1 MLRNGMR
8 VLIIDDQPQVRSAL
22 RLLLREELGVTAVGE
37 AGDLAQALEL
47 IGVEQPDLVLLD
59 WELPARG
66 GAAEALANLRTAYP
80 GLAVIALSTRPGARQ
95 AALAAGADG
104 FVSKGE
110 PPERVV
116 DGVRGC
122 RCTPRRPE

>member
-22 RLLLREELGVTAVGE
+22 RLLLRERLGVTAVGE

-66 GAAEALANLRTAYP
+66 GAAEVLANLRTAHP
-80 GLAVIALSTRPGARQ
+80 GLAVIALSTRPGVRQ

-122 RCTPRRPE
+122 RCTRRRSE

>member
-1 MLRNGMR
+1 MFRNGTR

-22 RLLLREELGVTAVGE
+22 RLLLREKLGVTAVGE

-47 IGVEQPDLVLLD
+47 MGVEQPDLVLLD
-59 WELPARG
+59 WELPAG
-66 GAAEALANLRTAYP
+66 QGAAAALASLRAAYP
-80 GLAVIALSTRPGARQ
+80 RLVVIALSARPGARQ
-95 AALAAGADG
+95 AALAAGVDG

-116 DGVRGC
+116 AGVGEC
-122 RCTPRRPE
+122 RYAQRRPE